1 MKRFEELIPTRQSL
15 LVRLKNWDDAD
26 SWKEFFEIY
35 WKLIYGVAIK
45 AGLTEVEA
53 QEVVQETV
61 IGVSRKMPEFDYD
74 PAVGSFKGW
83 LLHMTRWRINDQFRK
98 RRHQAEHLRQEGDS
112 TTRTSTIDQ
121 IPDPAGINLES
132 IWDNEWQSNLLEV
145 AIEKVKQKVKP
156 KQYQIFDLYVVK
168 KWPVEKIAT
177 TLGVNVGQVYLAK
190 HRIAALLKEEVK
202 TLEKKSA
209 ETISAAKAEA
219 KAPRK

>member
-98 RRHQAEHLRQEGDS
+98 RRHQAEHLRHEGDS

-202 TLEKKSA
+202 TLEKKST

-219 KAPRK
+219 KARRK

>member
-98 RRHQAEHLRQEGDS
+98 RRHQAEHLRHEGDS

-202 TLEKKSA
+202 TLEKKST
-209 ETISAAKAEA
+209 ETISAAKREA
-219 KAPRK
+219 KALRK

>member
-1 MKRFEELIPTRQSL
+1 MKRAEELIPTRHSL

-45 AGLTEVEA
+45 AGLPEVEA

-61 IGVSRKMPEFDYD
+61 IGVSRKMPEFNYD

-98 RRHQAEHLRQEGDS
+98 RRHQAEHLRQDGDS
-112 TTRTSTIDQ
+112 TTRTSLIDQ
-121 IPDPAGINLES
+121 IPDPAGVNLEN
-132 IWDNEWQSNLLEV
+132 IWDDEWQSNLLEV

-168 KWPVEKIAT
+168 KWPVQKITAT
-177 TLGVNVGQVYLAK
+177 LKINIGPVYLAK
-190 HRIAALLKEEVK
+190 HRVSALLKEEVK
-202 TLEKKSA
+202 ALEKKSA
-209 ETISAAKAEA
+209 EAIVAARPEA

>member
-1 MKRFEELIPTRQSL
+1 MKRAEELIPTRHSL

-61 IGVSRKMPEFDYD
+61 IGVSRKMPEFNYD

-112 TTRTSTIDQ
+112 TTRTSPIDQ
-121 IPDPAGINLES
+121 IPDPAGVNLEN
-132 IWDNEWQSNLLEV
+132 IWDEEWQSNLLEV

-168 KWPVEKIAT
+168 KWPVPKITAT
-177 TLGVNVGQVYLAK
+177 LKVNIGQVYLAK
-190 HRIAALLKEEVK
+190 HRVSALLKEEVK
-202 TLEKKSA
+202 ALEKKSTEA
-209 ETISAAKAEA
+209 IASARPEL

>member
-1 MKRFEELIPTRQSL
+1 MKRAEELIPTRHSL
-15 LVRLKNWDDAD
+15 LVRLKNWEDAD

-45 AGLTEVEA
+45 SGLTDVEA

-61 IGVSRKMPEFDYD
+61 IAVSKKMPEFNYD
-74 PAVGSFKGW
+74 PSVGSFKGW

-98 RRHQAEHLRQEGDS
+98 RRHEAARLPQDGES
-112 TTRTSTIDQ
+112 TTRTSPIDQ

-132 IWDNEWQSNLLEV
+132 IWDQEWHTNLLEV

-168 KWPVEKIAT
+168 KWPVQKIT
-177 TLGVNVGQVYLAK
+177 RTLGVSLGQVYLAK
-190 HRIAALLKEEVK
+190 HRVAALLKKEIK
-202 TLEKKSA
+202 TLERQA
-209 ETISAAKAEA
+209 
-219 KAPRK
+219 R